1 MAIRRPPTRAADG
14 ATSALGERIVWVPR
28 SKLQN
33 GLRDTTLNALR
44 RLLRGIA
51 VAALT
56 IFFLALFLWKSD
68 LKSVWAILRAAHP
81 GWILAGF
88 AGNLLALVFRTA
100 RWRTILDPDQPPRF
114 YPTFLATCMGYALS
128 TVLPVRAGDVIRP
141 ALLSR
146 RTDVHFSRAL
156 GTVLTERVLD
166 LSAILTLYLS
176 FIALSGRKFA
186 DDPATAGKY
195 YLIRDSGV
203 VCASILG
210 ALLVAIVCLYFFRAR
225 VRILH
230 EWLARFVPKRF
241 RSSWMGFYDSFVS
254 TLDLA
259 NHPAALFKVVF
270 FTGCVWTALTSQF
283 FFVILAVGRYLPYN
297 ASFFMTGVTTIGLAV
312 PTPGGVGGFHK
323 ACQLVLTNFYA
334 FDVNSSVAV
343 AVLFHLVGVL
353 PVIVAALVLSLRE
366 GLNWRQVAH
375 ASEELAA
382 RQLEAE
388 GAGER
393 APQVQGHFASHA
405 DR

>member
-1 MAIRRPPTRAADG
+1 M
-14 ATSALGERIVWVPR
+14 
-28 SKLQN
+28 K
-33 GLRDTTLNALR
+33 

-81 GWILAGF
+81 GWIMAGF

-100 RWRTILDPDQPPRF
+100 RWRTILNPDHPPRF

-146 RTDVHFSRAL
+146 RTDIRFSRAL

-166 LSAILTLYLS
+166 LSAILALYLS
-176 FIALSGRKFA
+176 FMAISGRKFA
-186 DDPATAGKY
+186 HDPATAAKY
-195 YLIRDSGV
+195 YLIRSAGV
-203 VCASILG
+203 VCGTILV
-210 ALLVAIVCLYFFRAR
+210 ALLVGIVCLYFFRAR
-225 VRILH
+225 VRLLH
-230 EWLARFVPKRF
+230 QWLARFVPTRF

-259 NHPAALFKVVF
+259 NHPAALFKIVF
-270 FTGCVWTALTSQF
+270 FTGCIWTALTSQF

-334 FDVNSSVAV
+334 FDINSSVAV

-353 PVIVAALVLSLRE
+353 PVILAALVLSVRE

-382 RQLEAE
+382 QQLEAD

-393 APQVQGHFASHA
+393 TAHRQEHFASRA